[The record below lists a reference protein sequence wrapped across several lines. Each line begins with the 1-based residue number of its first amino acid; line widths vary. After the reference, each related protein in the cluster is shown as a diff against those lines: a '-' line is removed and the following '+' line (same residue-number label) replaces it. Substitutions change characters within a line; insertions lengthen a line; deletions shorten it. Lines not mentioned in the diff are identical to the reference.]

1 MSTSATQRGHNYCRS
16 WMFSLHWCARV
27 CLSGLQT
34 TQKPK
39 THIVFDSSPESDER
53 RQEQDVEEGDDGA
66 NDGDSEGGDEDGRST
81 RAFRSSYVGR
91 GNVQAV
97 RAARKLA
104 GLSDGFPRS
113 DPLLV
118 EFDNFMRASGAAEKD
133 ITNKVDSDTRTS
145 VNWFDNT

>member
-1 MSTSATQRGHNYCRS
+1 M
-16 WMFSLHWCARV
+16 
-27 CLSGLQT
+27 QT

-53 RQEQDVEEGDDGA
+53 RQEQDAEEGDDGG
-66 NDGDSEGGDEDGRST
+66 NDGDSDGGDDEGGDDEGGDDGGDDDRGDEDGRST

-145 VNWFDNT
+145 VN

>member
-1 MSTSATQRGHNYCRS
+1 M
-16 WMFSLHWCARV
+16 
-27 CLSGLQT
+27 SGLQT

-66 NDGDSEGGDEDGRST
+66 NDGDSEGGDDEGGDEGGDDEGGDEDGRST

-145 VNWFDNT
+145 VN